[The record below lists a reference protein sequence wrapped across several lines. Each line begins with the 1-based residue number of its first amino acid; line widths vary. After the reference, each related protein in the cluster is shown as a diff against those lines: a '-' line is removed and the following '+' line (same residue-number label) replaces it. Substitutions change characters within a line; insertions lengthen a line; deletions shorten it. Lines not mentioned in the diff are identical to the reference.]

1 MFKRHIITFRYV
13 MLDVKFDL
21 ATKWERH
28 QLKINRFSVARQD
41 EMRRRER
48 KEKSRKIS
56 NGRRHGTHYDL
67 HAQKTTEVVETAR
80 VQNVFL
86 RLGRKKENY
95 SHVCKNE
102 NV

>member
-1 MFKRHIITFRYV
+1 MFKRLLITFGYV
-13 MLDVKFDL
+13 TLDVKLDL

-41 EMRRRER
+41 EMRKRER

-56 NGRRHGTHYDL
+56 NGRRHGTHNDL
-67 HAQKTTEVVETAR
+67 HAPKTTEVVETAR

-95 SHVCKNE
+95 AHVCKNE

>member
-1 MFKRHIITFRYV
+1 MGE
-13 MLDVKFDL
+13 
-21 ATKWERH
+21 ASTKNKPLFCRETGRNE
-28 QLKINRFSVARQD
+28 K
-41 EMRRRER
+41 ERER

-56 NGRRHGTHYDL
+56 NGRRHGTHNDL
-67 HAQKTTEVVETAR
+67 HAPKTTEVVETAR

-95 SHVCKNE
+95 AHVCKNE

>member
-1 MFKRHIITFRYV
+1 MGE
-13 MLDVKFDL
+13 
-21 ATKWERH
+21 ASTKNKPLFCRETGRS
-28 QLKINRFSVARQD
+28 KK
-41 EMRRRER
+41 ERER

-95 SHVCKNE
+95 AHVCKNE